1 MVFTMR
7 FSSRVNAGA
16 MNPIAAAA
24 AQAKAEGRPFGQ
36 LNDSNPTH
44 HGLAPRFL
52 PEAYTAD
59 PRGPLAARQA
69 IAGFINSTR
78 GRDGA
83 SQSPTEL
90 GTPARPV
97 TPPADP
103 ANIYVLS
110 STSEAYAWLAM
121 LLCDPGDAI
130 LMPKPGY
137 PLIESICNLTATRAI
152 PYQQFFDGSWAL
164 DLGSIESALRDGRG
178 SIKAI
183 AVINPNNPTGAYT
196 KPEERRRL
204 VELAQR
210 YDAAIIA
217 DEVFYDFT
225 LEPFP
230 GNARWAGEQGVLTFS
245 LDGFSKM
252 LAAPHAK
259 VGWIEVSGPETDVA
273 QAERRLDMISDD
285 FLPMGNLIADEIP
298 AMLEEAPAQTARV
311 AARVRGNMAVLR
323 RLLDADKRDGDG
335 VVDVL
340 RSEGGWNVLVRF
352 PSSIDEN
359 SLGLRLAH
367 DFRMNCQPGYY
378 FDMQS
383 NGFLSI
389 SLLPEPETF
398 ERNVRIILEAVH
410 RELA

>member
-1 MVFTMR
+1 
-7 FSSRVNAGA
+7 
-16 MNPIAAAA
+16 MNPIAAQAA
-24 AQAKAEGRPFGQ
+24 AAKAAGHPLGQ

-44 HGLAPRFL
+44 HGLAPQFL

-59 PRGPLAARQA
+59 PRGPLGARQA
-69 IAGFINSTR
+69 IADFINASR
-78 GRDGA
+78 GRGVDSANAPAAPDDDA
-83 SQSPTEL
+83 SPSFSTA
-90 GTPARPV
+90 PAV
-97 TPPADP
+97 DP
-103 ANIYVLS
+103 SNLYVLS

-121 LLCDPGDAI
+121 LLCDPGEAI

-164 DLGSIESALRDGRG
+164 DLASIENALREGNG
-178 SIKAI
+178 SVKAI

-196 KPEERRRL
+196 KPGERQRL
-204 VELAQR
+204 IELAKH

-217 DEVFYDFT
+217 DEVFYGFT
-225 LEPFP
+225 LEPFD

-259 VGWIEVSGPETDVA
+259 VGWIEVSGPAEDVA
-273 QAERRLDMISDD
+273 QAERHLDMISDD
-285 FLPMGNLIADEIP
+285 FLPMSNLIADRIP
-298 AMLEEAPAQTARV
+298 TMLEEATTQTKRV
-311 AARVRGNMAVLR
+311 AARVRGNMAALH
-323 RLLDADKRDGDG
+323 RLLDADKQSGDG

-340 RSEGGWNVLVRF
+340 RSEGGWNVLLRF

-359 SLGLRLAH
+359 ALGLRLAH
-367 DFRMNCQPGYY
+367 GFHMNCQPGYY

-389 SLLPEPETF
+389 SLLPEPTQF
-398 ERNVRIILEAVH
+398 ECNVRIILEAVH